1 MHSEIPFGKTSV
13 KLLMNPH
20 FNCFVSRRGQQSSLK
35 SFFLYFS
42 QGLCQIITEKGI
54 VNRLLSEQQ
63 LNRVCEINRPYLH
76 TATLKMSLLNESHF
90 IKECSITCRKRTD
103 CINTSSHFLNNTQY
117 VVALFLFEF
126 LLCTLRK
133 TCISNITIIQ
143 TLRMIKPQ
151 ALLPSKLHL
160 HFLKQCI

>member
-1 MHSEIPFGKTSV
+1 
-13 KLLMNPH
+13 
-20 FNCFVSRRGQQSSLK
+20 
-35 SFFLYFS
+35 
-42 QGLCQIITEKGI
+42 
-54 VNRLLSEQQ
+54 
-63 LNRVCEINRPYLH
+63 
-76 TATLKMSLLNESHF
+76 MSLLNESHF

-117 VVALFLFEF
+117 VVDLFLFEF

-143 TLRMIKPQ
+143 TLKMIKPQ

-160 HFLKQCI
+160 QFFKIVYLSTVLYKKKNNHDSHQSYNSLQIPLTWGLHKQKIPSVKTEYE